1 MFPTVREV
9 LALDPVRHG
18 APRLVA
24 GEAGLD
30 RPVRWV
36 HVAEVPDIAT
46 LLRGGEL
53 VLTTGIGLPA
63 DDAGLR
69 VFIGALADVGVSGLV
84 VELGRRYVS
93 GVPRVMA
100 AAAERRGL
108 PLVEL
113 RRATPFVRV
122 TEAVHALI
130 VDAQLTELRATEEIH
145 QRFTELSVEGAGP
158 AEVVRQAAELS
169 GCPVVL
175 ENLSRQVLAYDP
187 AGESAEL
194 LLDGWEQHSRRISPA
209 GRTAYDSDSGWLV
222 TTVGARGQDWG
233 RLLLR
238 WPGGGELTTP
248 APVPDGMPDLEA
260 GQVGQVPGGPPT
272 RLTILVE
279 RAASALALGR
289 LIRRD
294 AEGLERQIHRTL
306 LTALLDHS
314 RPVDEVALRAR
325 ALGVV
330 LERRHLVGVVVRYR
344 ADEPAAEVGS
354 PGESGQVDP
363 EAGPARLRDLSEAVG
378 QALDEAKLIGLSSA
392 IDDQAVGVLLALP
405 DAAAEERA
413 LAAFAAALRRNRMD
427 AAPPR
432 PPDAVPARPGG
443 SAPGATPARTGTSA
457 AGAGSA
463 RTGTSA
469 AGAGS
474 ARTGTSAAGAGSA
487 RTGTTAAGAG
497 SVRTGTTAAGA
508 GSVRTGTTAAGA
520 GSARTGTT
528 AAGAGSVRPGG
539 AGPAALAGLGAP
551 PHARTAGTGA
561 PPSLLR
567 TAGPASVIVA
577 AGSGVG
583 SLREA
588 RRSLVEARQV
598 ADAARRDRRDL
609 PIFRL
614 PHVGLAGLLHLLRD
628 EPRLQTFVERELG
641 ALLAYDARHPREQ
654 LLGTLRAY
662 LEQGRNKSAGAAAAH
677 LSRPAFYER
686 LARIARI
693 LDVDLHSVE
702 ACISLHVALLALD
715 AVRTP

>member
-1 MFPTVREV
+1 MSAVFPTVREV

-24 GEAGLD
+24 GDAGLD

-46 LLRGGEL
+46 LLGGGEL

-69 VFIGALADVGVSGLV
+69 AFIDDLADVGVSGLV

-93 GVPRVMA
+93 GVPRVMVA
-100 AAAERRGL
+100 AAQRRGL

-113 RRATPFVRV
+113 RRATPFVRI

-130 VDAQLTELRATEEIH
+130 VDAQLHELRATEEIH

-158 AEVVRQAAELS
+158 AEVVRQAAELA

-194 LLDGWEQHSRRISPA
+194 LLDGWEEHSRRIRPA
-209 GRTAYDSDSGWLV
+209 GRTAYDADSGWLV

-238 WPGGGELTTP
+238 WPGGGDLGDGGSRP
-248 APVPDGMPDLEA
+248 AGT
-260 GQVGQVPGGPPT
+260 PPT

-279 RAASALALGR
+279 RAASTLALGR

-294 AEGLERQIHRTL
+294 AEGLERQLHRTL

-314 RPVDEVALRAR
+314 RPVDEVALRAK
-325 ALGVV
+325 ALGVT
-330 LERRHLVGVVVRYR
+330 LDRRHLVGVVVRHR
-344 ADEPAAEVGS
+344 LDEPVADGA
-354 PGESGQVDP
+354 PAGESGLWAD
-363 EAGPARLRDLSEAVG
+363 AAPARLRDLAEAVG
-378 QALDEAKLIGLSSA
+378 QALREAKLTALTSA
-392 IDDQAVGVLLALP
+392 VDDQAVGALLALP
-405 DAAAEERA
+405 DVAAEERA
-413 LAAFAAALRRNRMD
+413 LTAFATALRRIRLDTAPSRPVAVRADAPAAPSRPVTVRPD
-427 AAPPR
+427 AATARVAGVRGEAGEGRGPAGRADGPR
-432 PPDAVPARPGG
+432 SAGVTPDPGTGRPDAV
-443 SAPGATPARTGTSA
+443 
-457 AGAGSA
+457 
-463 RTGTSA
+463 
-469 AGAGS
+469 
-474 ARTGTSAAGAGSA
+474 
-487 RTGTTAAGAG
+487 
-497 SVRTGTTAAGA
+497 V
-508 GSVRTGTTAAGA
+508 
-520 GSARTGTT
+520 
-528 AAGAGSVRPGG
+528 
-539 AGPAALAGLGAP
+539 
-551 PHARTAGTGA
+551 
-561 PPSLLR
+561 
-567 TAGPASVIVA
+567 VA

-588 RRSLVEARQV
+588 RRSLIEARQI

-628 EPRLQTFVERELG
+628 EPRVQTFVERELG
-641 ALLAYDARHPREQ
+641 ALLSHDARHPREQ

-662 LEQGRNKSAGAAAAH
+662 LDQGRNKSAAAAAAH

-686 LARIARI
+686 LARIGRI
-693 LDVDLHSVE
+693 LDVDLDSVE
-702 ACISLHVALLALD
+702 ACLSLHVALLALD
-715 AVRTP
+715 AIRHG

>member
-1 MFPTVREV
+1 MSAVFPTVREV

-18 APRLVA
+18 APRVVA
-24 GEAGLD
+24 GDDGLD

-46 LLRGGEL
+46 LLGGGEL
-53 VLTTGIGLPA
+53 VLTTGIGLPG

-69 VFIGALADVGVSGLV
+69 AFIGDLADVGVSGLV

-113 RRATPFVRV
+113 RRATPFVRI

-145 QRFTELSVEGAGP
+145 QRFNDLSVEGADA
-158 AEVVRQAAELS
+158 AEVIRQAAELS

-175 ENLSRQVLAYDP
+175 ENLSRQVLGYDP

-194 LLDGWEQHSRRISPA
+194 LLDGWEQHSRRIRPA
-209 GRTAYDSDSGWLV
+209 GRTAYDPDSGWLV

-238 WPGGGELTTP
+238 WPASGD
-248 APVPDGMPDLEA
+248 VPSARAIEPTA
-260 GQVGQVPGGPPT
+260 GSPT
-272 RLTILVE
+272 RLTILIE
-279 RAASALALGR
+279 RAASTLALGR

-314 RPVDEVALRAR
+314 RPVDEVGLRAK

-330 LERRHLVGVVVRYR
+330 LDRRHLVGVMVRHR
-344 ADEPAAEVGS
+344 ADDPAGEVG
-354 PGESGQVDP
+354 PEVGQ
-363 EAGPARLRDLSEAVG
+363 ARLRDLSEAVG
-378 QALDEAKLIGLSSA
+378 QALREAKLTALTSA
-392 IDDQAVGVLLALP
+392 VDDNSVGALLALP
-405 DAAAEERA
+405 DPAAEDRA
-413 LAAFAAALRRNRMD
+413 LSAFASALRR
-427 AAPPR
+427 
-432 PPDAVPARPGG
+432 
-443 SAPGATPARTGTSA
+443 
-457 AGAGSA
+457 
-463 RTGTSA
+463 
-469 AGAGS
+469 
-474 ARTGTSAAGAGSA
+474 
-487 RTGTTAAGAG
+487 
-497 SVRTGTTAAGA
+497 VRLD
-508 GSVRTGTTAAGA
+508 
-520 GSARTGTT
+520 
-528 AAGAGSVRPGG
+528 GG
-539 AGPAALAGLGAP
+539 AGRPGPGVEPARVASDASRAALGADPPRAGFGVEAARAGGDVPRGPGPGA
-551 PHARTAGTGA
+551 
-561 PPSLLR
+561 
-567 TAGPASVIVA
+567 VIVA
-577 AGSGVG
+577 AGSGV
-583 SLREA
+583 STLREA
-588 RRSLVEARQV
+588 RRSLVEARQI
-598 ADAARRDRRDL
+598 AEAARRDRRDL

-641 ALLAYDARHPREQ
+641 ALLEYDARHPREQ
-654 LLGTLRAY
+654 LLDTLRAY

-693 LDVDLHSVE
+693 LDVDLDSVE
-702 ACISLHVALLALD
+702 ASLSLHVALLALE

>member
-18 APRLVA
+18 APRVVA
-24 GEAGLD
+24 GDAGLD

-46 LLRGGEL
+46 LLGGGEL
-53 VLTTGIGLPA
+53 VLTTGIGLPG

-69 VFIGALADVGVSGLV
+69 AFIGDLADVGVSGLV

-113 RRATPFVRV
+113 RRATPFVRI

-145 QRFTELSVEGAGP
+145 QRFTDLSVEGADA
-158 AEVVRQAAELS
+158 AEVIRQAAELS

-175 ENLSRQVLAYDP
+175 ENLSRQVLGYDP

-194 LLDGWEQHSRRISPA
+194 LLDGWEQHSRRIRPA
-209 GRTAYDSDSGWLV
+209 GRTAYDPDSGWLV
-222 TTVGARGQDWG
+222 TVVGARGQDWG

-238 WPGGGELTTP
+238 WPAGGELPTRRGTDP
-248 APVPDGMPDLEA
+248 
-260 GQVGQVPGGPPT
+260 PGPGPRPGDGPPT
-272 RLTILVE
+272 RLTILIE
-279 RAASALALGR
+279 RAASTLALGR

-314 RPVDEVALRAR
+314 RPVDEVALRAK

-330 LERRHLVGVVVRYR
+330 LDRRHLVGVMVRHR
-344 ADEPAAEVGS
+344 ADDPA
-354 PGESGQVDP
+354 GEGGP

-378 QALDEAKLIGLSSA
+378 QALREAKLTGLTSA
-392 IDDQAVGVLLALP
+392 VDDHSVGVLLALP
-405 DAAAEERA
+405 EAVAEDRA
-413 LAAFAAALRRNRMD
+413 LSAFAAALRRVRLD
-427 AAPPR
+427 
-432 PPDAVPARPGG
+432 
-443 SAPGATPARTGTSA
+443 
-457 AGAGSA
+457 AGALRA
-463 RTGTSA
+463 TS
-469 AGAGS
+469 GAD
-474 ARTGTSAAGAGSA
+474 TS
-487 RTGTTAAGAG
+487 R
-497 SVRTGTTAAGA
+497 
-508 GSVRTGTTAAGA
+508 
-520 GSARTGTT
+520 
-528 AAGAGSVRPGG
+528 
-539 AGPAALAGLGAP
+539 ALADGGG
-551 PHARTAGTGA
+551 RSTG
-561 PPSLLR
+561 
-567 TAGPASVIVA
+567 GVIVA

-583 SLREA
+583 GLREA
-588 RRSLVEARQV
+588 RRSLVEARQI
-598 ADAARRDRRDL
+598 AEAARRDRRDL

-641 ALLAYDARHPREQ
+641 ALLEYDARHPRER
-654 LLGTLRAY
+654 LLDTLRAY

-693 LDVDLHSVE
+693 LDVDLDSVE
-702 ACISLHVALLALD
+702 ASLSLHVALLALD

>member
-1 MFPTVREV
+1 MSAVFPTVREV

-24 GEAGLD
+24 GDAGLD

-46 LLRGGEL
+46 LLGGGEL

-69 VFIGALADVGVSGLV
+69 AFIDDLADVGVSGLV

-93 GVPRVMA
+93 GVPRVMVA
-100 AAAERRGL
+100 AAQRRGL

-113 RRATPFVRV
+113 RRATPFVRI

-130 VDAQLTELRATEEIH
+130 VDAQLHELRATEEIH

-158 AEVVRQAAELS
+158 AEVVRQAAELA

-194 LLDGWEQHSRRISPA
+194 LLDGWEEHSRRIRPA
-209 GRTAYDSDSGWLV
+209 GRTAYDADSGWLV

-238 WPGGGELTTP
+238 WPGGG
-248 APVPDGMPDLEA
+248 DL
-260 GQVGQVPGGPPT
+260 GGGGTRPTGTPPT

-279 RAASALALGR
+279 RAASTLALGR

-294 AEGLERQIHRTL
+294 AEGLERQLHRTL

-314 RPVDEVALRAR
+314 RPVDEVALRAK
-325 ALGVV
+325 ALGVT
-330 LERRHLVGVVVRYR
+330 LDRRHLVGVVVRHR
-344 ADEPAAEVGS
+344 LDEPVADGA
-354 PGESGQVDP
+354 PAGESGLWIDAAP
-363 EAGPARLRDLSEAVG
+363 EAGPARLRDLAEAVG
-378 QALDEAKLIGLSSA
+378 QALREAKLTALTSA
-392 IDDQAVGVLLALP
+392 VDDQAVGALLALP

-413 LAAFAAALRRNRMD
+413 LTAFATALRRIRLDTAPSRPTAVRADPPTAPSRPAGIRAD
-427 AAPPR
+427 APTAPSR
-432 PPDAVPARPGG
+432 PTAVRADAPTARV
-443 SAPGATPARTGTSA
+443 
-457 AGAGSA
+457 AGARGE
-463 RTGTSA
+463 A
-469 AGAGS
+469 AEGRGPAGRADGCRS
-474 ARTGTSAAGAGSA
+474 
-487 RTGTTAAGAG
+487 
-497 SVRTGTTAAGA
+497 
-508 GSVRTGTTAAGA
+508 
-520 GSARTGTT
+520 
-528 AAGAGSVRPGG
+528 
-539 AGPAALAGLGAP
+539 AGPAADP
-551 PHARTAGTGA
+551 GTGRPDA
-561 PPSLLR
+561 L
-567 TAGPASVIVA
+567 VVA

-588 RRSLVEARQV
+588 RRSLIEARQI

-628 EPRLQTFVERELG
+628 EPRVQTFVERELG
-641 ALLAYDARHPREQ
+641 ALLSHDARHPREQ

-662 LEQGRNKSAGAAAAH
+662 LDQGRNKSAAAAAAH

-686 LARIARI
+686 LARIGRI
-693 LDVDLHSVE
+693 LDVDLDSVE
-702 ACISLHVALLALD
+702 ACLSLHVALLALD
-715 AVRTP
+715 AIRTP

>member
-1 MFPTVREV
+1 MSPVFPTVREV

-24 GEAGLD
+24 GDAGLD
-30 RPVRWV
+30 APVRWV

-46 LLRGGEL
+46 LLGGGEL

-69 VFIGALADVGVSGLV
+69 AFIGDLADVGVSGLV

-113 RRATPFVRV
+113 RRATPFVRI

-158 AEVVRQAAELS
+158 AEVVRQAAELA

-194 LLDGWEQHSRRISPA
+194 LLDGWEQHSRRIRPA
-209 GRTAYDSDSGWLV
+209 GRTAYDADSGWLV

-238 WPGGGELTTP
+238 WPGGGDLAAGTTLGGRP
-248 APVPDGMPDLEA
+248 AGT
-260 GQVGQVPGGPPT
+260 PPT

-279 RAASALALGR
+279 RAASTLALGR

-325 ALGVV
+325 ALGVT
-330 LERRHLVGVVVRYR
+330 LERRHLVGVVVRHR
-344 ADEPAAEVGS
+344 LDDPAAEAA
-354 PGESGQVDP
+354 GESTVAAESP
-363 EAGPARLRDLSEAVG
+363 EAGPARLRDLAEAVG
-378 QALDEAKLIGLSSA
+378 QALREAKLTGLTSA
-392 IDDQAVGVLLALP
+392 VDDQAVGALLALP
-405 DAAAEERA
+405 DPAAEERA
-413 LAAFAAALRRNRMD
+413 LTAFAAALRRIRLD
-427 AAPPR
+427 AAPARPAVAGAV
-432 PPDAVPARPGG
+432 PPDA
-443 SAPGATPARTGTSA
+443 
-457 AGAGSA
+457 
-463 RTGTSA
+463 
-469 AGAGS
+469 
-474 ARTGTSAAGAGSA
+474 
-487 RTGTTAAGAG
+487 
-497 SVRTGTTAAGA
+497 
-508 GSVRTGTTAAGA
+508 
-520 GSARTGTT
+520 
-528 AAGAGSVRPGG
+528 
-539 AGPAALAGLGAP
+539 
-551 PHARTAGTGA
+551 
-561 PPSLLR
+561 
-567 TAGPASVIVA
+567 VIVA

-583 SLREA
+583 GLREA
-588 RRSLVEARQV
+588 RRSLIEARQI

-628 EPRLQTFVERELG
+628 EPRVQTFVERELG
-641 ALLAYDARHPREQ
+641 ALLAHDARHPRDQ

-662 LEQGRNKSAGAAAAH
+662 LEQGRNKSAAAAAAH

-693 LDVDLHSVE
+693 LDVDLDSVE
-702 ACISLHVALLALD
+702 ACLSLHVALLALD
-715 AVRTP
+715 AIRTP

>member
-24 GEAGLD
+24 GDAGLD

-46 LLRGGEL
+46 LLGGGEL
-53 VLTTGIGLPA
+53 VLTTGIGLPG

-69 VFIGALADVGVSGLV
+69 AFIGDLADVGVSGLV
-84 VELGRRYVS
+84 VELGRRYGS
-93 GVPRVMA
+93 AVPRVMV

-113 RRATPFVRV
+113 RRATPFVRI

-145 QRFTELSVEGAGP
+145 QRFTDLSVEGAG
-158 AEVVRQAAELS
+158 AGEVVRQAAELS

-194 LLDGWEQHSRRISPA
+194 LLDAWEQHSRRIRPA
-209 GRTAYDSDSGWLV
+209 GRTAYDADNGWLV
-222 TTVGARGQDWG
+222 TAVGARGQDWG

-238 WPGGGELTTP
+238 WPAGGDLT
-248 APVPDGMPDLEA
+248 AVPSRRPDAASA
-260 GQVGQVPGGPPT
+260 GPEDDSRLRPGNVPPT

-279 RAASALALGR
+279 RAASTLALGR

-314 RPVDEVALRAR
+314 RPVDEVALRAK

-330 LERRHLVGVVVRYR
+330 LERRHLVGVMVRPR
-344 ADEPAAEVGS
+344 ADEVAGDSGPATDLGD
-354 PGESGQVDP
+354 PGPG
-363 EAGPARLRDLSEAVG
+363 AAPARLRDLAEAVG
-378 QALDEAKLIGLSSA
+378 QALHEAKLTALTSVV
-392 IDDQAVGVLLALP
+392 DDQAVGALLALP

-413 LAAFAAALRRNRMD
+413 LAAFATALRRT
-427 AAPPR
+427 R
-432 PPDAVPARPGG
+432 PDDPTARADTGTVRAGSAVPRQDGRRSDARPG
-443 SAPGATPARTGTSA
+443 PGR
-457 AGAGSA
+457 
-463 RTGTSA
+463 
-469 AGAGS
+469 
-474 ARTGTSAAGAGSA
+474 
-487 RTGTTAAGAG
+487 
-497 SVRTGTTAAGA
+497 
-508 GSVRTGTTAAGA
+508 
-520 GSARTGTT
+520 
-528 AAGAGSVRPGG
+528 
-539 AGPAALAGLGAP
+539 PAA
-551 PHARTAGTGA
+551 
-561 PPSLLR
+561 
-567 TAGPASVIVA
+567 VIIA

-588 RRSLVEARQV
+588 RRSLIEARQI

-614 PHVGLAGLLHLLRD
+614 PHVGLAGLLHLLRE
-628 EPRLQTFVERELG
+628 EPRVQTFVERELG
-641 ALLAYDARHPREQ
+641 ALLAYDAQHPREQ

-662 LEQGRNKSAGAAAAH
+662 LEQGRNKSAAAAAAH

-686 LARIARI
+686 LARIGRI
-693 LDVDLHSVE
+693 LDADLDSVD
-702 ACISLHVALLALD
+702 ACLSLHVALLALD
-715 AVRTP
+715 AIRTP

>member
-1 MFPTVREV
+1 MFPTVREI
-9 LALDPVRHG
+9 LALDPIRHG

-36 HVAEVPDIAT
+36 HVAEVPDIAS

-53 VLTTGIGLPA
+53 VLTTGIGLPGE
-63 DDAGLR
+63 DAGLR
-69 VFIGALADVGVSGLV
+69 AFIGELADVGVSGLV

-100 AAAERRGL
+100 AAAARRGL

-187 AGESAEL
+187 AGQSAEL
-194 LLDGWEQHSRRISPA
+194 LLDGWEQHSRRISPP
-209 GRTAYDSDSGWLV
+209 GRTAYDTDRGWLV

-238 WPGGGELTTP
+238 WPGGGELAAP
-248 APVPDGMPDLEA
+248 APLPDPAAEPADVAPRM
-260 GQVGQVPGGPPT
+260 VTPPT

-279 RAASALALGR
+279 RAASTLALGR

-330 LERRHLVGVVVRYR
+330 LDRRHLVGVVVRWR
-344 ADEPAAEVGS
+344 TDDPAADGAPPEE
-354 PGESGQVDP
+354 PGPADP

-378 QALDEAKLIGLSSA
+378 QALREAKLTGLSSA
-392 IDDQAVGVLLALP
+392 VDDQAVGVLLALSDP
-405 DAAAEERA
+405 AAEDRA
-413 LAAFAAALRRNRMD
+413 LAAFAAALRRNRVD
-427 AAPPR
+427 AAGSRAAEP
-432 PPDAVPARPGG
+432 APAR
-443 SAPGATPARTGTSA
+443 ATG
-457 AGAGSA
+457 AGA
-463 RTGTSA
+463 
-469 AGAGS
+469 
-474 ARTGTSAAGAGSA
+474 
-487 RTGTTAAGAG
+487 
-497 SVRTGTTAAGA
+497 
-508 GSVRTGTTAAGA
+508 
-520 GSARTGTT
+520 
-528 AAGAGSVRPGG
+528 
-539 AGPAALAGLGAP
+539 
-551 PHARTAGTGA
+551 
-561 PPSLLR
+561 
-567 TAGPASVIVA
+567 VIVA

-609 PIFRL
+609 PVFRL

-662 LEQGRNKSAGAAAAH
+662 LEQGRNKSAAAAAAH

-693 LDVDLHSVE
+693 LDADLDSVE
-702 ACISLHVALLALD
+702 ACLSLHVALLALD

>member
-9 LALDPVRHG
+9 LALVPVRHG

-24 GEAGLD
+24 GDAGLD

-46 LLRGGEL
+46 LLGGGEL

-69 VFIGALADVGVSGLV
+69 AFIGDLADVGVSGLV

-113 RRATPFVRV
+113 RRATPFVRI

-145 QRFTELSVEGAGP
+145 QRFTELSVEGAEP
-158 AEVVRQAAELS
+158 AEVVRQAAELA

-194 LLDGWEQHSRRISPA
+194 LLDGWEQHSRRIRPA
-209 GRTAYDSDSGWLV
+209 GRTAYDPDSGWLV

-238 WPGGGELTTP
+238 WPAGTELTTGRTPP
-248 APVPDGMPDLEA
+248 ARDHAAADEAVATTAGRDAAEPVTTALGAARPGRPSDDDRTEPASADGGPSPVTPTRPSA
-260 GQVGQVPGGPPT
+260 VTGPPT
-272 RLTILVE
+272 RLTILIE
-279 RAASALALGR
+279 RAASTLALGR

-306 LTALLDHS
+306 LTALIDHS
-314 RPVDEVALRAR
+314 RPVDEVALRAK
-325 ALGVV
+325 ALGVT
-330 LERRHLVGVVVRYR
+330 LDRRHLVGVVVRHR
-344 ADEPAAEVGS
+344 ADDPTEGGG
-354 PGESGQVDP
+354 PGPDAGP
-363 EAGPARLRDLSEAVG
+363 EAGPARLRDLAEAVG
-378 QALDEAKLIGLSSA
+378 QALREAKLTALTSA
-392 IDDQAVGVLLALP
+392 VDDQAVGALLALP
-405 DAAAEERA
+405 DPAAEEKA
-413 LAAFAAALRRNRMD
+413 LAAFAAALRRVRLD
-427 AAPPR
+427 A
-432 PPDAVPARPGG
+432 DPARPP
-443 SAPGATPARTGTSA
+443 APRPARPVDPA
-457 AGAGSA
+457 A
-463 RTGTSA
+463 RTVAVGALRA
-469 AGAGS
+469 ADPAP
-474 ARTGTSAAGAGSA
+474 
-487 RTGTTAAGAG
+487 
-497 SVRTGTTAAGA
+497 
-508 GSVRTGTTAAGA
+508 
-520 GSARTGTT
+520 
-528 AAGAGSVRPGG
+528 RPRP
-539 AGPAALAGLGAP
+539 AGPA
-551 PHARTAGTGA
+551 
-561 PPSLLR
+561 
-567 TAGPASVIVA
+567 VIVA

-598 ADAARRDRRDL
+598 AEAARRDRRDL
-609 PIFRL
+609 PYFRL

-641 ALLAYDARHPREQ
+641 GLLAYDAQHPREQ

-662 LEQGRNKSAGAAAAH
+662 LEQGRNKSAAAAAAH

-686 LARIARI
+686 LARIGRI
-693 LDVDLHSVE
+693 LDVDLDSVE
-702 ACISLHVALLALD
+702 QCLSLHVALLALD

>member
-9 LALDPVRHG
+9 LALEPVRHG

-24 GEAGLD
+24 GDPGLD

-53 VLTTGIGLPA
+53 VLTTGIGLPS
-63 DDAGLR
+63 DDSGLR
-69 VFIGALADVGVSGLV
+69 AFVGELADVGVSGLV
-84 VELGRRYVS
+84 VELGRRYVG

-100 AAAERRGL
+100 AAADRRGL

-113 RRATPFVRV
+113 RRTTPFVRV

-158 AEVVRQAAELS
+158 GEVVRQAAELS

-187 AGESAEL
+187 AGQSAEL
-194 LLDGWEQHSRRISPA
+194 LLDGWEQHSRRIRPA
-209 GRTAYDSDSGWLV
+209 GRTAYDAASGWLV
-222 TTVGARGQDWG
+222 TMVGARGQDWG

-238 WPGGGELTTP
+238 WPGAGELTTGGWRAADP
-248 APVPDGMPDLEA
+248 ADGSRGTA
-260 GQVGQVPGGPPT
+260 GDAGSRGTAGDAGSRGGAGAEGPWGAVGGAGTRGGAGADVPPT
-272 RLTILVE
+272 RLSILVE
-279 RAASALALGR
+279 RAASTLALGR

-294 AEGLERQIHRTL
+294 AEGLERQLHRTL
-306 LTALLDHS
+306 LAALLDHS

-325 ALGVV
+325 ALGVP

-344 ADEPAAEVGS
+344 ADDPAAGGA
-354 PGESGQVDP
+354 PDESGTVVGGAA
-363 EAGPARLRDLSEAVG
+363 AGPARLRDLAEAVG
-378 QALDEAKLIGLSSA
+378 QAVRDANLTALTSPL
-392 IDDQAVGVLLALP
+392 DDQAVGALLALP
-405 DAAAEERA
+405 DPATEERA
-413 LAAFAAALRRNRMD
+413 LAAFAAALRRARPD
-427 AAPPR
+427 APPAR
-432 PPDAVPARPGG
+432 TDGSPARPDAS
-443 SAPGATPARTGTSA
+443 SARGDASPAGTNAPPARADGSPVRPDGPVREEA
-457 AGAGSA
+457 SHRPVRAAPAGA
-463 RTGTSA
+463 
-469 AGAGS
+469 
-474 ARTGTSAAGAGSA
+474 
-487 RTGTTAAGAG
+487 
-497 SVRTGTTAAGA
+497 
-508 GSVRTGTTAAGA
+508 
-520 GSARTGTT
+520 
-528 AAGAGSVRPGG
+528 
-539 AGPAALAGLGAP
+539 L
-551 PHARTAGTGA
+551 
-561 PPSLLR
+561 
-567 TAGPASVIVA
+567 VIA

-598 ADAARRDRRDL
+598 ADAARQDRRDL

-641 ALLAYDARHPREQ
+641 PLLAYDARHPREQ

-662 LEQGRNKSAGAAAAH
+662 LEQGRNKTAAAATAH

-686 LARIARI
+686 LARIGRV
-693 LDVDLHSVE
+693 LDVDLDSVD
-702 ACISLHVALLALD
+702 ACLSLHVALLALD
-715 AVRTP
+715 AIRTP

>member
-18 APRLVA
+18 APRVVA
-24 GEAGLD
+24 GDDGLD

-46 LLRGGEL
+46 LLGGGEL
-53 VLTTGIGLPA
+53 VLTTGIGLPG

-69 VFIGALADVGVSGLV
+69 AFIGDLADVGVSGLV

-113 RRATPFVRV
+113 RRATPFVRI

-145 QRFTELSVEGAGP
+145 QRFNDLSVEGADA
-158 AEVVRQAAELS
+158 AEVIRQAAELS

-175 ENLSRQVLAYDP
+175 ENLSRQVLGYDP

-194 LLDGWEQHSRRISPA
+194 LLDGWEQHSRRIRPA
-209 GRTAYDSDSGWLV
+209 GRTAYDPDSGWLV

-238 WPGGGELTTP
+238 WPASGD
-248 APVPDGMPDLEA
+248 VPSARAIEPTA
-260 GQVGQVPGGPPT
+260 GSPT
-272 RLTILVE
+272 RLTILIE
-279 RAASALALGR
+279 RAASTLALGR

-314 RPVDEVALRAR
+314 RPVDEIGLRAK

-330 LERRHLVGVVVRYR
+330 LDRRHLVGVMVRHR
-344 ADEPAAEVGS
+344 ADDPAGEVG
-354 PGESGQVDP
+354 PEVGQ
-363 EAGPARLRDLSEAVG
+363 ARLRDLSEAVG
-378 QALDEAKLIGLSSA
+378 QALREAKLTALTSA
-392 IDDQAVGVLLALP
+392 VDDNSVGALLALP
-405 DAAAEERA
+405 DPAAEDRA
-413 LAAFAAALRRNRMD
+413 LSAFASALRRVRLD
-427 AAPPR
+427 
-432 PPDAVPARPGG
+432 
-443 SAPGATPARTGTSA
+443 
-457 AGAGSA
+457 AGAG
-463 RTGTSA
+463 
-469 AGAGS
+469 
-474 ARTGTSAAGAGSA
+474 
-487 RTGTTAAGAG
+487 
-497 SVRTGTTAAGA
+497 
-508 GSVRTGTTAAGA
+508 
-520 GSARTGTT
+520 
-528 AAGAGSVRPGG
+528 RPGPG
-539 AGPAALAGLGAP
+539 VEPARVASDASRAALGAEPPRAGFGVEAARAGGDVPGGPGPGA
-551 PHARTAGTGA
+551 
-561 PPSLLR
+561 
-567 TAGPASVIVA
+567 VIVA
-577 AGSGVG
+577 AGSGV
-583 SLREA
+583 STLREA
-588 RRSLVEARQV
+588 RRSLVEARQI
-598 ADAARRDRRDL
+598 AEAARRDRRDL

-641 ALLAYDARHPREQ
+641 ALLEYDARHPREQ
-654 LLGTLRAY
+654 LLDTLRAY

-693 LDVDLHSVE
+693 LDVDLDSVE
-702 ACISLHVALLALD
+702 ASLSLHVALLALE